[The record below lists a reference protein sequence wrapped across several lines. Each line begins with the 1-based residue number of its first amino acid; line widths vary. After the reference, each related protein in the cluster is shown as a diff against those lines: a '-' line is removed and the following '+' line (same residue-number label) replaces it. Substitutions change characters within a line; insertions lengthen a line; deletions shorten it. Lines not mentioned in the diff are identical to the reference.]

1 MKRPENFEKINKV
14 DFELEGYK
22 FYFDLDNLQNKKEST
37 WVWVFCNGP
46 ILGDYCVKFELKW
59 EHNCFSMKK
68 CVLGEGDT
76 GEYIFVDNL
85 LTIDMAKT
93 RDIFVYCMSKFIK
106 KSISLMKFAN

>member
-1 MKRPENFEKINKV
+1 MKRPENFERIDRV
-14 DFELEGYK
+14 DFDIDGHS
-22 FYFDLDNLQNKKEST
+22 FYFDVDNLQNKKQSS
-37 WVWVFCNGP
+37 WLWVFCNGG
-46 ILGDYCVKFELKW
+46 ILGDYCVKFELNW
-59 EHNCFSMKK
+59 EMDCFSMKK

-85 LTIDMAKT
+85 LTTDMAKT

>member
-1 MKRPENFEKINKV
+1 MKRPENFENIDRV
-14 DFELEGYK
+14 DFDIDGHS
-22 FYFDLDNLQNKKEST
+22 FYFDVDNLQNKKQSS
-37 WVWVFCNGP
+37 WLWVFCNGQ

-76 GEYIFVDNL
+76 GEYIFQDNL
-85 LTIDMAKT
+85 LTTDMAKT
-93 RDIFVYCMSKFIK
+93 RDEFIIHMGKFIA

>member
-1 MKRPENFEKINKV
+1 MKRPENFENIDRV
-14 DFELEGYK
+14 DFDIDGHS
-22 FYFDLDNLQNKKEST
+22 FYFDVDNLQNKKQSS
-37 WVWVFCNGP
+37 WLWVFCNGP

-76 GEYIFVDNL
+76 GEYIFQDNL
-85 LTIDMAKT
+85 LTTDMVKT
-93 RDIFVYCMSKFIK
+93 QNTFIIQMGKFIA